1 MNLGE
6 DTLLLVFLATVD
18 SGLEVRV
25 VGIHHRDFL
34 DVGTELVGD
43 FLCHDLGVAGL
54 GVVEDQ
60 HLGGF
65 LFRGFFLGTAGYG
78 GQRHDCKEQ
87 YQFGAFHRIV
97 LLFQDAKLLISRIL
111 SRRTS
116 QASFLRKS
124 ASSANITRS
133 FSAF

>member
-6 DTLLLVFLATVD
+6 DTLLLILLATVD

-25 VGIHHRDFL
+25 VGVNHRDLL

-43 FLCHDLGVAGL
+43 FLCHGLGVAGL

-60 HLGGF
+60 YLGGF
-65 LFRGFFLGTAGYG
+65 LFRGFFLGTAGDG

-87 YQFGAFHRIV
+87 HQFGTFHRII
-97 LLFQDAKLLISRIL
+97 LLKFEMQKYFFLIIIPQN
-111 SRRTS
+111 S
-116 QASFLRKS
+116 QNIADFFFF
-124 ASSANITRS
+124 AN
-133 FSAF
+133 